1 MQYRK
6 SSFYESIDFQF
17 AKARILA
24 RYSGYDLRKLKEQ
37 SDKILLKHPNDAG
50 ALYLKTLVLI
60 GLNNYKLAHE
70 TLLKLEA
77 KYHNNLFYIDTMSD
91 ILIAQKKYQEIE
103 KFLLNAQN
111 KLGMN
116 NEVVAANLATAYIEM
131 KQFDKAINVVR
142 RCQMTKKFSLG
153 NELLLKSYKNS
164 RRTCDLYLTNI
175 KINENKGHWDLA
187 MHNANEALRTCESK
201 DEILKIRAWIGKI
214 AEKRDFYEKLL
225 KQ

>member
-1 MQYRK
+1 
-6 SSFYESIDFQF
+6 
-17 AKARILA
+17 
-24 RYSGYDLRKLKEQ
+24 
-37 SDKILLKHPNDAG
+37 
-50 ALYLKTLVLI
+50 
-60 GLNNYKLAHE
+60 
-70 TLLKLEA
+70 
-77 KYHNNLFYIDTMSD
+77 
-91 ILIAQKKYQEIE
+91 
-103 KFLLNAQN
+103 
-111 KLGMN
+111 
-116 NEVVAANLATAYIEM
+116 
-131 KQFDKAINVVR
+131 
-142 RCQMTKKFSLG
+142 MTKKFSLG